1 MGQGRLLSN
10 RSPSGAAVPA
20 NAKAERQPRH
30 DDRPRCGLPRL
41 AVEWAA
47 GFASAFQPT
56 RLESPDGQIHYPKR
70 VVRCYN
76 DAQAGMPLAEAAGA
90 ICVQRF
96 DDSRNSAIHTTYRI
110 SLRSSSL
117 REPRYPLL
125 RVVFSLFLIRGR
137 APEGARKGS
146 VFSLFLH
153 SVWLVAQLPRKG
165 QLEWETP
172 PPHSPVCEAQERPPS
187 DGRCSPA
194 TVNPARTPAP
204 EARARPPTAAPR
216 DAAPQVIGEWFAGS
230 ACWHKHRLGCVSMIL
245 PQVHLRKPCYDF
257 SFL

>member
-1 MGQGRLLSN
+1 MGCWLCICLSADQARRTRTV
-10 RSPSGAAVPA
+10 RS
-20 NAKAERQPRH
+20 
-30 DDRPRCGLPRL
+30 
-41 AVEWAA
+41 
-47 GFASAFQPT
+47 T
-56 RLESPDGQIHYPKR
+56 TPKG

-146 VFSLFLH
+146 VFSRFLH
-153 SVWLVAQLPRKG
+153 SVLVGCA
-165 QLEWETP
+165 
-172 PPHSPVCEAQERPPS
+172 A
-187 DGRCSPA
+187 
-194 TVNPARTPAP
+194 AP
-204 EARARPPTAAPR
+204 EGTAGVGNAAPALSR
-216 DAAPQVIGEWFAGS
+216 VRGPRAAPVGRPVLTRNGEPS
-230 ACWHKHRLGCVSMIL
+230 KDSD
-245 PQVHLRKPCYDF
+245 P
-257 SFL
+257 